1 MNKNIRLKQMDE
13 LERAVI
19 AAIGLDP
26 IEQDSLVKKVVALQ
40 PALAPDISAEEIKRI
55 IALVEAQVIVIIEG
69 GTVLQSGEHEHW
81 LTSERKAK
89 IDWKRW
95 LAYRALLQHSK
106 MPLRVIDEMGQ
117 RSDLILGL
125 IGDPLIDGSWQRRGL
140 VIGDVQSGKTANYLG
155 LFNKAADAGYKVII
169 LLGGHTDKLRKQTQ
183 IRVDEGFVGKDSRRL
198 GKGLKD
204 LAANIHVGVGLK
216 GVTAAGFTTVNSDF
230 SAKQLTGLNLEMES
244 MSAPVIFVIKKN
256 KPIIDNLVAWLNGQA
271 SKSGKLSMPML
282 LLDDEA
288 DYASIN
294 TNNPE
299 EDPTAINQGIRDLL
313 GKFEKNAF
321 VGFTATP
328 YANVLIDDEAEDDL
342 FPRDFIYAL
351 EAPSNYFGP
360 EQMFAGD
367 DDNPTFL
374 RPIFDAEEL
383 VPFKHKSTFE
393 VQALP
398 ESLKA
403 SIRAFMI
410 TNAIRDSRGQ
420 SEKPRSMLINV
431 SRYNLPQQ
439 SVVDLVGDYVS
450 NLREAITYSNSDSKD
465 TWNLFE
471 NTWDEEFES
480 GPEKWG
486 EIKLLLP
493 EAIKDIVV
501 RLVNSK
507 NKTDDWDKVYDSD
520 RARVIAVGGDV
531 LSRGLTLEGL
541 STSYFYR
548 KSVAYDTLMQM
559 GRWFG
564 YRAGYQDI
572 CRLWIDQ
579 EVSTW
584 YAFIAT
590 AIKELREDLRSMRN
604 ANLTPRDFG
613 LAVRRHPGS
622 VLTVTALNKAK
633 HAQISRKISL
643 RNYSAETPRLPAD
656 QKVLADNW
664 SAFEKLVKGI
674 RADGIADGTSLS
686 GHPLW
691 RGVSPKRIV
700 ELLEVFKAG
709 DSEMLFTDG
718 VILSHVSSTK
728 ASWMQKWDVMVMG
741 GNSNTSLPLI
751 NNSQK
756 LVTRAIYENSG
767 TLFIG
772 GEKMRL
778 GGRGDISQVLTKSQK
793 DLVAQEAAPKEPSD
807 NSYRMHL
814 KNPLLIIYP
823 IEPKTLR
830 SLQASKR
837 KKPKLEKLYVPAPSD
852 PPVVGLHFSF
862 PVGDADIEEGETVTY
877 LVNKVYARNN
887 QLYEDATELDGDD

>member
-1 MNKNIRLKQMDE
+1 MDE

-19 AAIGLDP
+19 GAIGLDP
-26 IEQDSLVKKVVALQ
+26 IEQDALIKKVMSLQ
-40 PALAPDISAEEIKRI
+40 PALAPDISDEEIKRV
-55 IALVEAQVIVIIEG
+55 IALVEAQVIVIIDG
-69 GTVLQSGEHEHW
+69 GTVLESGEHEHW

-95 LAYRALLQHSK
+95 GAYRALLQHSK

-125 IGDPLIDGSWQRRGL
+125 IGDPSTDASWKRRGL

-204 LAANIHVGVGLK
+204 LTANISIGVGLR

-230 SAKQLTGLNLEMES
+230 SANQLTGLNLEMAS
-244 MSAPVIFVIKKN
+244 MAAPVIFVIKKN
-256 KPIIDNLVAWLNGQA
+256 KRIIDNLVAWLNGQV
-271 SKSGKLSMPML
+271 SNSGKLSMPML

-299 EDPTAINQGIRDLL
+299 QDPTAINQGIRDLL

-360 EQMFAGD
+360 EQMFAGE
-367 DDNPTFL
+367 DDNPAFI
-374 RPIFDAEEL
+374 RSIYDAEEA
-383 VPFKHKSTFE
+383 VPFKHKSSFE
-393 VQALP
+393 VQVLP
-398 ESLKA
+398 ESLKLA
-403 SIRAFMI
+403 LRAFMI
-410 TNAIRDSRGQ
+410 TNAIRDARGQ

-439 SVVDLVGDYVS
+439 CVVDLVGDYVA
-450 NLREAITYSNSDSKD
+450 NLRESITYTNSDSTDVWNLFAD
-465 TWNLFE
+465 TWN
-471 NTWDEEFES
+471 EEFEGGS
-480 GPEKWG
+480 EKWE

-493 EAIKDIVV
+493 DATQDLVV
-501 RLVNSK
+501 KVVNSK
-507 NKTDDWDKVYDSD
+507 NKTDDWDKVYESD

-564 YRAGYQDI
+564 YRGGYQDI

-590 AIKELREDLRSMRN
+590 AIKELRDDLRAMRN

-622 VLTVTALNKAK
+622 VLTVTALNKAR

-656 QKVLADNW
+656 QKVLAENW
-664 SAFEKLVKGI
+664 NAFETLLNGI
-674 RADGIADGTSLS
+674 RADGIADSASLT

-691 RGVSPKRIV
+691 KGVSPKRIV
-700 ELLEVFKAG
+700 ELLETFKAG

-718 VILSHVSSTK
+718 VILSHVRSTQ

-741 GNSNTSLPLI
+741 GNSSTPVPLI
-751 NNSQK
+751 NSTQR
-756 LVTRAIYENSG
+756 LVTRAIYKNGG

-793 DLVAQEAAPKEPSD
+793 EFVIQESAPMEPSD
-807 NSYRMHL
+807 AKYRMLL

-823 IEPKTLR
+823 IEPKTLDA
-830 SLQASKR
+830 LQASRR
-837 KKPKLEKLYVPAPSD
+837 KKQNLENLYVPDPSD

-862 PVGDADIEEGETVTY
+862 PVGEGQVEEAETVTY

-887 QLYEDATELDGDD
+887 QLYEDATELDGDE